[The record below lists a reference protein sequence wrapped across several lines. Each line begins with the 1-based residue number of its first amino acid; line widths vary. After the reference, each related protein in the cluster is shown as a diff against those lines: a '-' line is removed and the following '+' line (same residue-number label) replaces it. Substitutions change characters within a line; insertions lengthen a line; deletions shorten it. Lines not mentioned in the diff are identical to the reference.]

1 MISRMFD
8 NGSLPALQR
17 IVQFTGER
25 HKLIVHNIANL
36 STPGHR
42 PLELSPES
50 FQKTLGEAI
59 DKRRK
64 ASGGTPTGRLK
75 ISDTAQVRFT
85 GSGLQ
90 TKPGELNENILFQD
104 RNNRDLE
111 RTMQKLAENAM
122 AHQGA
127 VEMLKSRLD
136 LLETAVRERV

>member
-17 IVQFTGER
+17 MAQFTAER
-25 HKLIVHNIANL
+25 HKFIVHNIANL
-36 STPGHR
+36 STPGYR
-42 PLELSPES
+42 PVDLSPES
-50 FQKTLGEAI
+50 FQKSLGEAI

-75 ISDTAQVRFT
+75 LADTPQVRFT
-85 GSGLQ
+85 ASGIQ
-90 TKPGELNENILFQD
+90 SRPGELNENILFQD
-104 RNNRDLE
+104 GNNRDLE

-127 VEMLKSRLD
+127 VEMLRNRLD
-136 LLETAVRERV
+136 LLETAIRERI